1 MTVEEWLRWLLGPT
15 ELVEGNTVRFVGSR
29 RPQNPTTLVVVSI
42 KDESDPGAVP
52 GASTMRQECEE
63 QLRAMDEPIANL
75 KAMVNRMMEQLTPR
89 EREVLNQRFGN
100 SKSLPLV

>member
-1 MTVEEWLRWLLGPT
+1 
-15 ELVEGNTVRFVGSR
+15 
-29 RPQNPTTLVVVSI
+29 
-42 KDESDPGAVP
+42 
-52 GASTMRQECEE
+52 MRQECEE